1 MAKYMTFMFF
11 AGFIAWWVYH
21 DAYHIKTPE
30 YQAQA
35 EIRSNNSLASQL
47 NESVRYLRDT
57 TTGICFAKASVGVH
71 GFGFAT
77 VDCDKLT
84 NVQIIDF
91 ASQ

>member
-1 MAKYMTFMFF
+1 MGKYMVFMLF
-11 AGFIAWWVYH
+11 AGFIAWWIYI
-21 DAYHIKTPE
+21 DAYYIKTPE
-30 YQAQA
+30 YQAEA
-35 EIRSNNSLASQL
+35 EITYIDALASQL

-57 TTGICFAKASVGVH
+57 ATGICFAKASVGTH

>member
-1 MAKYMTFMFF
+1 MKYIIFLIF
-11 AGFIAWWVYH
+11 AAFIAIWVHNDLYR
-21 DAYHIKTPE
+21 IKTPE

-35 EIRSNNSLASQL
+35 EIRYNDHLVSEM
-47 NESVRYLRDT
+47 NESVRYLRDM
-57 TTGICFAKASVGVH
+57 TTGICFAKAWLGTH

-84 NVQIIDF
+84 NVQVIDF